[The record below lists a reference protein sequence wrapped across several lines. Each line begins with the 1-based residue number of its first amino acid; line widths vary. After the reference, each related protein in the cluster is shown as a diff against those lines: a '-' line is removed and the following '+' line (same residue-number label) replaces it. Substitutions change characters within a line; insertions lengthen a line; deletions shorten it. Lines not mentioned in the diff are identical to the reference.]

1 MFRKLNKIRRKRWEG
16 MKREEIEQTMEEIN
30 KRIKRMCE
38 QAGNIGR
45 EVYLLSLALKEL
57 DSVRANRR

>member
-1 MFRKLNKIRRKRWEG
+1 